1 MTSSSF
7 GHYPSP
13 PVSQTNKNAHTILC
27 NAHAASSSFLH
38 IFNVTQSNRQAQ
50 GPPADEEQDL
60 LRAMLVFASA
70 GLDSMVKQLVIDA
83 LPLVINQN
91 RGADEKFRDYVERRI
106 RRSGEIDYRLLANVL
121 TSDRPKDGLVEN
133 LVSELTSVSLQS
145 TEQLLRVGASF
156 DVPSNEICP
165 DIQQLNRIFRVR
177 NEIVHEMDV
186 DLTQSN
192 RNRRPREKEV
202 MIDFT
207 NEIFRVAKA
216 FLEGVEGKLNPA
228 EDTT

>member
-50 GPPADEEQDL
+50 GAPADEEQDL

-133 LVSELTSVSLQS
+133 LVAELTSVSLQS

-156 DVPSNEICP
+156 DVPSNEICR
-165 DIQQLNRIFRVR
+165 DIEKLKLTFRVR
-177 NEIVHEMDV
+177 NEIVHEMDL
-186 DLTQSN
+186 DRINSN
-192 RNRRPREKEV
+192 RRTREKQE

-207 NEIFRVAKA
+207 NEIFFVAKA
-216 FLEGVEGKLNPA
+216 FLEGVEKKLNPVG
-228 EDTT
+228 D

>member
-1 MTSSSF
+1 MTPSF
-7 GHYPSP
+7 FSHYPSQSL
-13 PVSQTNKNAHTILC
+13 SQASKNAHTILC
-27 NAHAASSSFLH
+27 NAHDASSSFLN
-38 IFNVTQSNRQAQ
+38 IFNATRSNRNARGMPKDQ
-50 GPPADEEQDL
+50 EQDL

-83 LPLVINQN
+83 LPGVISQD
-91 RGADEKFRDYVERRI
+91 RGASEKFRDYVERRI
-106 RRSGEIDYRLLANVL
+106 ERDNEIDYRLLANVL
-121 TSDRPKDGLVEN
+121 TSDRPKDSLVEN

-156 DVPSNEICP
+156 DLPSNEICS
-165 DIQQLNRIFRVR
+165 DIEKLRLVFRVR

-186 DLTQSN
+186 DLDRINSN
-192 RNRRPREKEV
+192 RRTRAKQE

-216 FLEGVEGKLNPA
+216 FLEGVERKLNPV